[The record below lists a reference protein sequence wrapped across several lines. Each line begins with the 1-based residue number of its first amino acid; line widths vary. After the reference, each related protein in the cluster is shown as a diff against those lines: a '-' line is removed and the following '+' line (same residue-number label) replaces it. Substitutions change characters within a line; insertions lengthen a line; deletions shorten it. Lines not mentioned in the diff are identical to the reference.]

1 MILSIQ
7 YLRAIAA
14 MLVVFSHIAWKNM
27 QIGGESINW
36 WHTAGS
42 FGVDI
47 FFIISGFIMVF
58 ITHNRPMKE
67 KKIETFLKKR
77 FIRIVPLYWFYTLL
91 ALVIYLIIP
100 ERVNSGGGETEIV
113 KSFFLLPLDKGQV
126 YLLNVAW
133 TLHYEF
139 IFYILFAIG
148 LFFSQK
154 YRYVFVGL
162 MILTSLIYKAFFVD
176 DTTSYIIHSLASDI
190 FFEFAMG
197 MLLFFLIDKKEF
209 PLVLSLASLIIGIM
223 LFYFIFSG
231 EKITYLY
238 HLYTGV
244 SAFLICFGV
253 VSMERVWRKKEIK
266 FLSKIGDASYTL
278 YLLHPF
284 VLVGTL
290 MVYNKVTHFV
300 PKSETLFIILMFLS
314 AIVVSYVAYIVIE
327 KNLIKITKKYLT

>member
-14 MLVVFSHIAWKNM
+14 MLVVFIHIAWKNM
-27 QIGGESINW
+27 QTGGESINW

-58 ITHNRPMKE
+58 ITHNRPMRE

-91 ALVIYLIIP
+91 ALAIYLIMP
-100 ERVNSGGGETEIV
+100 ERVNSGGGETEIL

-154 YRYVFVGL
+154 YRYLFVGL

-176 DTTSYIIHSLASDI
+176 DTTSYIVHSLASDI

-209 PLVLSLASLIIGIM
+209 PLVLSLVSLIIGIM

-253 VSMERVWRKKEIK
+253 VSMERVWRRKEIK

-300 PKSETLFIILMFLS
+300 PKSETLFIVLLFVS
-314 AIVVSYVAYIVIE
+314 AIVVSYGAYIFIE
-327 KNLIKITKKYLT
+327 KNLIKITKKYLA